1 MSSDIARTGSRI
13 VSIDLL
19 RGLVM
24 VIMAIDHVRDYWSQ
38 AGFDPLDLTQTTPQ
52 LFLTRWI
59 THFCAPTFVF
69 LSGAS
74 AWLYRRYKNVGTGEL
89 SRFLLTRGLWL
100 VLIEITIVSMSWQFG
115 YQIFIL
121 QVIWAIGC
129 SMIALA
135 ALVWLPWQAILGI
148 GLVMIFGH
156 NLLDGIAPE
165 RFGSMGWLWIILHV
179 QHFIP
184 LTIGW
189 PQGIAAPYPLI
200 PWIGVMATGYVFGML
215 YELPAA
221 RRDRVMVSMG
231 IGAIV
236 LFILLRSGNF
246 YGDAQHW
253 SVQARGPIYTVL
265 SFVNTTKYPPSL
277 LYLLMTLGPAI
288 ALIPAFERLRGAV
301 ADVLQTF
308 GRVPF
313 FFYVLHIPLI
323 HASAIVWYWIAFD
336 APQLNLFGNPEQ
348 WPAAYH
354 ANLGRCYLVWAITV
368 FALYW
373 PCRWFMNVRRRR
385 SDWWLSYL

>member
-1 MSSDIARTGSRI
+1 MSSDNATAGRIA
-13 VSIDLL
+13 SIDLL

-24 VIMAIDHVRDYWSQ
+24 VIMALDHVRDFWSQ

-74 AWLYRRYKNVGTGEL
+74 AWLYRRSRNASPSEL
-89 SRFLLTRGLWL
+89 ARFLFTRGLWL
-100 VLIEITIVSMSWQFG
+100 VLIEITVVSFSWQFV
-115 YQIFIL
+115 YQVVIL
-121 QVIWAIGC
+121 QVIWAIGW

-135 ALVWLPWQAILGI
+135 ALVYLPTSAILGV

-156 NLLDGIAPE
+156 NLLDGITPE
-165 RFGSMGWLWIILHV
+165 RFGSLGWLWILVHV
-179 QHFIP
+179 QNFIP

-189 PQGIAAPYPLI
+189 PRGIAAAYPLI
-200 PWIGVMATGYVFGML
+200 PWIGVMATGYVFGAL
-215 YELPAA
+215 FELPPA
-221 RRDRVMVSMG
+221 RRDRVMRWIG
-231 IGAIV
+231 LGAIV
-236 LFILLRSGNF
+236 AFIVLRSGNF

-253 SVQARGPIYTVL
+253 SVQERGPLYTVL

-288 ALIPAFERLRGAV
+288 ALIPTFERMRGGV
-301 ADVLQTF
+301 ANVLQTF

-313 FFYVLHIPLI
+313 FYYVIHIPLA
-323 HASAIVWYWIAFD
+323 HAAARVWLWLAYD
-336 APQLNLFGNPEQ
+336 APRMNVYDSTQWAPGYHPNL
-348 WPAAYH
+348 ARA
-354 ANLGRCYLVWAITV
+354 YLVWAVLV

>member
-165 RFGSMGWLWIILHV
+165 RFGSMDWLWIILHV

-184 LTIGW
+184 LTIGG
-189 PQGIAAPYPLI
+189 GICSAADVGNSLQALKFFDDCDKRIPYPIRYRPDALLNPAVFLDAMPASTI
-200 PWIGVMATGYVFGML
+200 KPIMA
-215 YELPAA
+215 AA
-221 RRDRVMVSMG
+221 FLSDPVV
-231 IGAIV
+231 GA
-236 LFILLRSGNF
+236 R
-246 YGDAQHW
+246 
-253 SVQARGPIYTVL
+253 
-265 SFVNTTKYPPSL
+265 
-277 LYLLMTLGPAI
+277 
-288 ALIPAFERLRGAV
+288 
-301 ADVLQTF
+301 
-308 GRVPF
+308 
-313 FFYVLHIPLI
+313 
-323 HASAIVWYWIAFD
+323 
-336 APQLNLFGNPEQ
+336 
-348 WPAAYH
+348 
-354 ANLGRCYLVWAITV
+354 
-368 FALYW
+368 
-373 PCRWFMNVRRRR
+373 
-385 SDWWLSYL
+385 